1 MSDQREQLLDTAA
14 DAIVFAHEPDA
25 LPLPPA
31 LPELPPREISAL
43 ERTAA
48 LAAAALALGAVP
60 AGSGPARSGGEP
72 PPPSLQNRL
81 AAAGLSFCAEQ
92 RQRFAAQPPGFTTTL
107 PRRQPLA
114 LLTSLVVGAAA
125 AGLGL
130 WFGMLRPQQA
140 TMQQQAVSLSD
151 LRAQVLASEATI
163 QQQSASMRDL
173 QTQVL
178 ASEATIQQQSA
189 SMRDLQAQVL
199 ASTATMQQQ
208 AVSLRDLR
216 DQVLASEQ
224 NAVRIEWKPG
234 PSPLHGSVA
243 GDVVWSPER
252 QDGWLTFRGLPK
264 LDPDHA
270 YQLWIVDRRREGA
283 PVDGGLFTI
292 EDPAEETLV
301 PIHAKLP
308 IGSPVAFVIT
318 VEDKTG
324 AVVSKREHVVAIAG
338 L

>member
-1 MSDQREQLLDTAA
+1 MSDPREQLLDTVA

-25 LPLPPA
+25 PPLPPA
-31 LPELPPREISAL
+31 LPEVPPREISAL

-48 LAAAALALGAVP
+48 LAAAALAFGAVP
-60 AGSGPARSGGEP
+60 AGSGEP

-114 LLTSLVVGAAA
+114 LVSSFVLGAAA

-140 TMQQQAVSLSD
+140 TMQQQAVSLRD
-151 LRAQVLASEATI
+151 LRAQVLASE
-163 QQQSASMRDL
+163 QS
-173 QTQVL
+173 
-178 ASEATIQQQSA
+178 
-189 SMRDLQAQVL
+189 
-199 ASTATMQQQ
+199 
-208 AVSLRDLR
+208 
-216 DQVLASEQ
+216 
-224 NAVRIEWKPG
+224 AVRIEWKPG

-243 GDVVWSPER
+243 GDVVWSPTR

-264 LDPDHA
+264 LDADHA

-292 EDPAEETLV
+292 DNPAVETLV

-324 AVVSKREHVVAIAG
+324 VVVSKQEHVVAIAG